1 MQGSAC
7 VPVAVGPLHYTESLR
22 FNTCIPLPAMQVHSW
37 ESQVRPTLTQAWE
50 APRTQNPPM
59 SSATWVR
66 QVPLNNMQNS
76 FDPMSIFGPCDS
88 DKADHDDYFGS
99 SNSTCSSIHGDDFGV
114 LDCTDAS
121 NILDPKEDE
130 PLLSPDDKAYGYGHD
145 GFPYGYS
152 DAINIGTD
160 SFYGLAPGSSEEL
173 GMWKCGQTHFRQDPY
188 QGHASVGVSVGDTS
202 EGVSGGGGNDRKRHT
217 CC

>member
-1 MQGSAC
+1 MG
-7 VPVAVGPLHYTESLR
+7 
-22 FNTCIPLPAMQVHSW
+22 
-37 ESQVRPTLTQAWE
+37 
-50 APRTQNPPM
+50 
-59 SSATWVR
+59 
-66 QVPLNNMQNS
+66 
-76 FDPMSIFGPCDS
+76 S

-188 QGHASVGVSVGDTS
+188 QGHASVGYQWGTHQKEFQEEVEMIVSVTLAVDNIVLIFSALELPTPWHTNQQWLSSNDKNPHKTS
-202 EGVSGGGGNDRKRHT
+202 TTVHNVKNLPSPKMSQDNKTR
-217 CC
+217 